1 MQVRLTGVAA
11 TTTQGRLPMVTLFVV
26 TLAIVSASENPEPV
40 TVSCVPPARDPVV
53 GVKRVLA
60 GGEGTKQQRGGGAK
74 VLVLALSSS
83 LVESRRPL

>member
-26 TLAIVSASENPEPV
+26 TLAMVNASENPEPV
-40 TVSCVPPARDPVV
+40 TVSRVPPARDPVV

-74 VLVLALSSS
+74 VLKLPSSS